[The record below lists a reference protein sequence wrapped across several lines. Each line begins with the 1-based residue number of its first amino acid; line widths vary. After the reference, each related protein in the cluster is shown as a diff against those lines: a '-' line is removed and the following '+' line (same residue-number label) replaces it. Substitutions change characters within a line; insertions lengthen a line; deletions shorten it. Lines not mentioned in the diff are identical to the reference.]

1 MDLLAHIG
9 RGLLGIALLIGFLSL
24 FSSNRRAIPWR
35 TVAIGVGLQLAL
47 AMAIFWLPFFKPAI
61 EGVASMFVQILEFST
76 AGATFLFG
84 SLVSDTKSF
93 GFIFAFNVLPTIIFF
108 SALTSALYYLG
119 ILQRVVYA
127 IAWVMAKTMRLS
139 GAESLS
145 AAANVFVGQTEAPL
159 VIKPYLER
167 MTRSELLCVMIGGM
181 ATIAGGVLAA
191 YIGMLGGTDTA
202 AREMFALHLLTAS
215 LLNAPAA
222 VIAAKILLPETQE
235 INRDLL
241 VPKER
246 IGSNLLDAIANGTT
260 DGLRL
265 AFNVAAMLL
274 VFIAM
279 IALVNYSMAMGIGGW
294 TGLNAWVAD
303 ATGGRYAEFNLQ
315 FVFGIVFAPVAWVIG
330 IPNADLLLAGQL
342 LGEKLV
348 INEFVAYASL
358 ASMNA
363 SSLIAEPVTVILMT
377 YALCGFANFSSI
389 GIQIGGISALAP
401 GQRENLVRLGLK
413 ALLGGTTACLLTAC
427 VARFFV
433 GWG

>member
-1 MDLLAHIG
+1 MELLAHIG

-24 FSSNRRAIPWR
+24 FSVNRRAIQWR
-35 TVAIGVGLQLAL
+35 TVAIGIGLQVVL
-47 AMAIFWLPFFKPAI
+47 AMAIFWLPFVKPAI
-61 EGVASMFVQILEFST
+61 ETVASFFVQVLEFSR
-76 AGATFLFG
+76 AGAAFLFG
-84 SLVSDTKSF
+84 GLVTDTNSY
-93 GFIFAFNVLPTIIFF
+93 GFIFAFNVLPTIIFV

-119 ILQRVVYA
+119 ILQRIVYA
-127 IAWVMAKTMRLS
+127 LAWVMAKTMRLS

-159 VIKPYLER
+159 VIKPYLEK
-167 MTRSELLCVMIGGM
+167 MTRSEILCVMIGGM
-181 ATIAGGVLAA
+181 ATIAGGVMAA

-202 AREMFALHLLTAS
+202 AKEVFALHLLTAS
-215 LLNAPAA
+215 MLNAPAA
-222 VIAAKILLPETQE
+222 IIAAKILLPETE
-235 INRDLL
+235 AINRDLL
-241 VPKER
+241 IPKDR
-246 IGSNLLDAIANGTT
+246 IGSNLLDAISNGTT

-279 IALVNYSMAMGIGGW
+279 IALVNYTMSNAIGGW
-294 TGLNAWVAD
+294 TGLNEWVAGT
-303 ATGGRYAEFNLQ
+303 TGGRFTEFNLQ
-315 FVFGIVFAPVAWVIG
+315 FIFGFLFAPAAWAIG
-330 IPNADLLLAGQL
+330 IPNADLLVAGQL

-358 ASMNA
+358 STMKGTEA
-363 SSLIAEPVTVILMT
+363 ITQPVTVILMT

-401 GQRENLVRLGLK
+401 SQRENLVRLGLR
-413 ALLGGTTACLLTAC
+413 ALLGGTVACMLTAC

-433 GWG
+433 G